1 MGRRFGGRLGG
12 IREEGRKEGWVG
24 ERNGAG
30 MWACGRNRRHRVKLF
45 VIYEFL
51 HQNIIIE

>member
-1 MGRRFGGRLGG
+1 MGG